1 MLPGKVSFYPLGF
14 VCFDRT
20 GMRLLFGDADF
31 RQDLKNLATLD
42 FQLARQII
50 DSNLHPPCVFPSLVR
65 ARYAFI
71 TTSRFLSLRRV
82 LTLEFANSLLFFGR
96 NLTLVRV
103 LAVGFDLGDV
113 GRRSIFNSAL

>member
-1 MLPGKVSFYPLGF
+1 MRRARFPRLGGFLLPGEVLAHTIRFID
-14 VCFDRT
+14 FDRT
-20 GMRLLFGDADF
+20 GVRLLFGDADF

-82 LTLEFANSLLFFGR
+82 LTLEFANSR
-96 NLTLVRV
+96 SEERRV
-103 LAVGFDLGDV
+103 G
-113 GRRSIFNSAL
+113 